1 MWAHFFECVCMLAI
15 YIVLFFF
22 YFSKTRRLE
31 NENRDCYFH
40 TIYFCWKENLTF
52 DTSIPDRMVSN
63 WGDCILYNTFSS
75 LKAEIWWKGTSHSN
89 QVVVLGLVVVLHTD
103 HHVCTTVQ
111 KLRNHFWIYNA
122 PNCQPSWV
130 HYPKEKFLLLH
141 YFCLSK
147 MNLAVH

>member
-1 MWAHFFECVCMLAI
+1 MWAHFFECVCMLAT

-63 WGDCILYNTFSS
+63 WGDCILYNTLSS

-89 QVVVLGLVVVLHTD
+89 QVVVLGLVVVHTD
-103 HHVCTTVQ
+103 HHVCTMVQ
-111 KLRNHFWIYNA
+111 KLGNLLDNA
-122 PNCQPSWV
+122 PNST
-130 HYPKEKFLLLH
+130 
-141 YFCLSK
+141 
-147 MNLAVH
+147 NLVGCIIQKRNFYSYIIFA